1 MHAQNLKKQNSKM
14 SIKVKVEKD
23 TDGLFW
29 GYSSNIPGVVSA
41 TGETL
46 SDLKKNFEEA
56 LKQTFDVADELE
68 MVAYKKYADKIDL
81 EYELEITELF
91 EKLEFLN
98 KSAVAKRLH
107 INPSLFRNYT
117 SKKEVYIS
125 EKRAK
130 EIEKGIHDL
139 GKELIAIKL

>member
-1 MHAQNLKKQNSKM
+1 MTKTDIKM

-29 GYSSNIPGVVSA
+29 GYSSNLPGVVSA

-46 SDLKKNFEEA
+46 DDLKKNFEEA
-56 LKQTFDVADELE
+56 LKQTINVADELG
-68 MVAYKKYADKIDL
+68 MSTYSKYVDKL
-81 EYELEITELF
+81 ELHYELEITELF

-98 KSAVAKRLH
+98 KTAVAKRLN
-107 INPSLFRNYT
+107 INPSLFRTYT
-117 SKKEVYIS
+117 SKKEIYIS

-130 EIEKGIHDL
+130 QIEKCINDL
-139 GKELIAIKL
+139 GKELIAVKL

>member
-1 MHAQNLKKQNSKM
+1 M

-29 GYSSNIPGVVSA
+29 GYSEEITGLISA

-46 SDLKKNFEEA
+46 DDLKKNFEEA
-56 LKQTFDVADELE
+56 LKQTIDVADELE
-68 MVAYKKYADKIDL
+68 MTAYKKYAGKIDL
-81 EYELEITELF
+81 EYELDITELF
-91 EKLEFLN
+91 EKIEFLN
-98 KSAVAKRLH
+98 KTAVAKRLN

-139 GKELIAIKL
+139 GKELIAVKL